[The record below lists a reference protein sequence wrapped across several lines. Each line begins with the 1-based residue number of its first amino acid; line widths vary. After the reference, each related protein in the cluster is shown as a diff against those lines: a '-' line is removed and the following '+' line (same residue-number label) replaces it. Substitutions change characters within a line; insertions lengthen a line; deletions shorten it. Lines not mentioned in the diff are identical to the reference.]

1 MFNVAVNP
9 QRISTIENMIC
20 TNPIPVIEEDSTKG
34 KTNICKDLWNNEFKW
49 KYVSVYMSKME
60 SSRIINSYHIQVLSN
75 V

>member
-9 QRISTIENMIC
+9 QGISTIENTTY
-20 TNPIPVIEEDSTKG
+20 TNPIPVIEDATTG
-34 KTNICKDLWNNEFKW
+34 KTNICKKYKIINSNE

-60 SSRIINSYHIQVLSN
+60 SSRIINSYHIQVPSN